1 MEKSSFDGQKN
12 QYVEV
17 MKDSLSIMQ
26 EAANGMLNSHLAEL
40 KNKLSDDLNTYL
52 DDPNKE
58 HKNAVMK
65 DIKEIKNSD

>member
-1 MEKSSFDGQKN
+1 
-12 QYVEV
+12 
-17 MKDSLSIMQ
+17 MQ